1 MSPEKFSKEKQEH
14 KIHET
19 QDWIYAFQLALPIFI
34 ITLYYHYVRRGVFL
48 PFFTDHGISFIYLA
62 NKAFS
67 LTAVALVVISILIGP
82 LAAFFPSFGK
92 KIGCRKEIGLLGFF
106 LAIGHIIISLFYIH
120 WNFDWSVL
128 TGLLAFLFFLA
139 IVVFAGTRKSLISLG
154 YRKWKTIQR
163 LVYPALLFILL
174 HILFLGE
181 VATWQEYLIH
191 PSATSYLPPGT
202 LVITIFILFSFFLR
216 FVVFIKDRLK

>member
-1 MSPEKFSKEKQEH
+1 MLPKKLSKEKQEH

-19 QDWIYAFQLALPIFI
+19 QDWIYAFQLALPIFF
-34 ITLYYHYVRRGVFL
+34 ITLYYHYIRRGVFL
-48 PFFTDHGISFIYLA
+48 PFFTEHGISFIYLV
-62 NKAFS
+62 NKALA
-67 LTAVALVVISILIGP
+67 LTGVALVVISILIGP

-106 LAIGHIIISLFYIH
+106 LAIGHIIITLLFIY
-120 WNFDWSVL
+120 WDFNWAFL

-163 LVYPALLFILL
+163 LVYPALFFTFL
-174 HILFLGE
+174 HILFSDK
-181 VATWQEYLIH
+181 VAVWQEYLAQ

-202 LVITIFILFSFFLR
+202 LVITAFILFGFFLR